1 MNIIRQGTLP
11 VNMTRIATVERK
23 TGETDIQIT
32 LNLDG
37 TARTEINTGV
47 GFFDHMLHH
56 VAVHGLFDL
65 NIRAVGDLHID
76 AHHTVEDVA
85 IVLGDAL
92 DRCLTDRRGITRI
105 GHSYVPMDEALA
117 RVVVDLSG
125 RGYGVFQGE
134 LVTPMLGTL
143 PTSLVPH
150 FFETLA
156 QRGKLNL
163 HADVLYGRD
172 DHHKVEALFKAL
184 GRALNMAVAL
194 DGRRGE
200 TSTKGTLKG

>member
-1 MNIIRQGTLP
+1 
-11 VNMTRIATVERK
+11 MTRTATVTRK
-23 TGETDIQIT
+23 TKETNIQIT

-37 TARTEINTGV
+37 SGDADIQTGV
-47 GFFDHMLHH
+47 GFLDHMLHH

-65 NIRAVGDLHID
+65 NVRAAGDLHID
-76 AHHTVEDVA
+76 AHHTIEDVA

-92 DRCLTDRRGITRI
+92 DRALGDRRGVTRI

-125 RGYGVFQGE
+125 RSYAVIEGTFDS
-134 LVTPMLGTL
+134 PMLGAF

-156 QRGKLNL
+156 ARGKMNL
-163 HADVLYGRD
+163 HAQVLHGRD
-172 DHHKVEALFKAL
+172 DHHKIEALFKAL

-194 DGRRGE
+194 DERRGE
-200 TSTKGTLKG
+200 TSTKGTLKD

>member
-1 MNIIRQGTLP
+1 
-11 VNMTRIATVERK
+11 MTRKATVERK
-23 TGETDIQIT
+23 TNETEILLA

-37 TARTEINTGV
+37 SGEAEIETGI

-65 NIRAVGDLHID
+65 QLHAAGDLHVD
-76 AHHTVEDVA
+76 AHHTIEDVA

-92 DRCLTDRRGITRI
+92 DRALGERRGIARI

-125 RGYGVFQGE
+125 RGYAVFDGE
-134 LVTPMLGTL
+134 FVTPLIGTF
-143 PTSLVPH
+143 PTALAAH

-156 QRGKLNL
+156 QRGKMNL
-163 HADVLYGRD
+163 HAQVLYGRD
-172 DHHKVEALFKAL
+172 DHHKAEALFKAL
-184 GRALNMAVAL
+184 GRALQIAVAI
-194 DGRRGE
+194 DERRGM

>member
-1 MNIIRQGTLP
+1 MS
-11 VNMTRIATVERK
+11 RIATIERK
-23 TGETDIQIT
+23 TKETDIQIT

-37 TARTEINTGV
+37 AGNAEIETGV
-47 GFFDHMLHH
+47 GFLDHMLHH

-65 NIRAVGDLHID
+65 QVRGVGDLHID
-76 AHHTVEDVA
+76 AHHTIEDVA
-85 IVLGDAL
+85 IVVGDTL
-92 DRCLTDRRGITRI
+92 DRALGERKGITRI
-105 GHSYVPMDEALA
+105 GHSYVPMDEALS

-125 RGYGVFQGE
+125 RGYAVFDAKFDTA
-134 LVTPMLGTL
+134 LIGTF

-156 QRGKLNL
+156 LRGKMNL
-163 HADVLYGRD
+163 HAQVLYGRD
-172 DHHKVEALFKAL
+172 DHHKAEALFKAL

-194 DGRRGE
+194 DARRGE